1 MNMNTIY
8 QYRVRDSLGK
18 IIQGQVAAAGPDAAA
33 QQLRREGFSI
43 IELDEQDEGGLFPRR
58 ISKNDIVYLTSQLA
72 VMVDTGITISTALD
86 GILSQEK
93 NPTLRRVLADLR
105 TSVEGGDDFSAA
117 LAKYPKLF
125 NKTYIALVRASEATG
140 KLGPMLDRIAGYLRK
155 EVDTRGK
162 VRAAVAYPAVMLVV
176 AISVT
181 IFLLTYVLPKF
192 APLFNRR
199 GIQLPGSTV
208 FMMNLSEAMINYWPL
223 WVAGAV
229 ALVAGVFFGKRTEEG
244 KRLWDWCK
252 INVPLGGPM
261 LRKVIISR
269 SIRTLGTML
278 ASGVPVLDALRM
290 CADVAGNYS
299 YERLWLH
306 VLDQVTSGKQIW
318 EPLANNP
325 LFPPMLVQMISTGES
340 TGKLDIVLER
350 VSGYYDQEVESSI
363 KTVTS
368 MLEPIMITVMGG
380 VVGGIAMSLLLP
392 IFSLSR
398 TPG

>member
-1 MNMNTIY
+1 MNMNTMY

-33 QQLRREGFSI
+33 QQLRRDGFSI
-43 IELDEQDEGGLFPRR
+43 IELDEQDDGGLFPRR
-58 ISKNDIVYLTSQLA
+58 VSKNDIVYLTSQLA

-105 TSVEGGDDFSAA
+105 TSVEGGDAFSAA

-125 NKTYIALVRASEATG
+125 DKTYISLVRASEATG

-229 ALVAGVFFGKRTEEG
+229 AMVAGFFFGKRTDEG

-290 CADVAGNYS
+290 CADVAGNYF

-318 EPLANNP
+318 ESLANNP